1 MVKQFNFKG
10 IKFSVYKKDYAKIEK
25 QNNISITVLDYEN
38 KTPYRIYT
46 SKQTFEKHI
55 DLFLLW
61 NSKSFH
67 YVLIKDFD
75 SLMTTKAKHHGN
87 NHTKSVLIS
96 EECVLTLIIQMIIT
110 ILVQTLKNII
120 S

>member
-1 MVKQFNFKG
+1 M
-10 IKFSVYKKDYAKIEK
+10 EK
-25 QNNISITVLDYEN
+25 QNNISIIVLDYED
-38 KTPYRIYT
+38 KTPSVFILRN
-46 SKQTFEKHI
+46 KLLRNI

-61 NSKSFH
+61 NSKNFH

-75 SLMTTKAKHHGN
+75 SFMITKAKHHGN

-96 EECVLTLIIQMIIT
+96 KECVLTLIIQVIIT
-110 ILVQTLKNII
+110 NLVQTLKNII